1 MNCMSN
7 KNKKV
12 SSNLNY
18 IEHFFTLALAVTFF
32 SIPVSASLVN
42 ISKGIMSSTIR
53 FVQ

>member
-1 MNCMSN
+1 MNCLSN

-32 SIPVSASLVN
+32 SISVSASLVN
-42 ISKGIMSSTIR
+42 ISKEITSSTIG
-53 FVQ
+53 FAQ